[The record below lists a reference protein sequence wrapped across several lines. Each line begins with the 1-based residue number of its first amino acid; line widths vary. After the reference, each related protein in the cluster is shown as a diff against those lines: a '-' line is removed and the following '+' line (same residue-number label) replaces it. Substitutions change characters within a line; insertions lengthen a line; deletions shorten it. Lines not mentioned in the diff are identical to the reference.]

1 MPGPQDTVETRNWTV
16 RQIALKTYYLT
27 VELNGGQRD
36 IKRTV
41 YGAPELGIE
50 GLTVRMEETCAWRDR
65 VDALAKV
72 AKWVAGGLGGL
83 LITILSLIVGHVI

>member
-1 MPGPQDTVETRNWTV
+1 MNGPQDTVETREWTV

-50 GLTVRMEETCAWRDR
+50 GLTEHMEQICAWKDR
-65 VDALAKV
+65 VDALARV

-83 LITILSLIVGHVI
+83 LATFLGLLFGNVI